1 MSKKKPELIDQLN
14 KSHRRRRLANTVTID
29 SIYEKNF
36 LSMNSVLEAVVINAD
51 LLPGYLT
58 TPEDILVS
66 SALADVVYSFGDGFF
81 FRYKHIHAYAR
92 GFLELQHY

>member
-29 SIYEKNF
+29 SIYDKNF

-51 LLPGYLT
+51 LLPGTNIFILTLGDFWSSNTIDLYLHR
-58 TPEDILVS
+58 
-66 SALADVVYSFGDGFF
+66 
-81 FRYKHIHAYAR
+81 RY
-92 GFLELQHY
+92 